1 MFHSIKI
8 AWFIL
13 LLSHPLWAQMQ
24 NDISLNE
31 LIQEALNNNPQLHSV
46 RHQADAAKEQ
56 IKQVTSLDAP
66 QVGIEFYQTPI
77 RSFPIAT
84 RNNMETDYFVQ
95 QMFPWPGKL
104 SGMGKITEN
113 NAAMKDQESK
123 ALEKKIIRDLKSA
136 YYELYLVQR
145 KMEINE
151 ENKLIM
157 QKIIDI
163 AIKQYEV
170 GAGNQSDILRAQTEL
185 TQLTNESFLLEKEEG
200 ITEAMINTLISRP
213 ANQPLGR
220 IADLEI
226 HDIKLSFSQL
236 AAMAEDSRAEL
247 KAMGFNIEMFKSEQA
262 LAKREFY
269 PDIMVRGMY
278 KNMSNTSKDFWSL
291 MIGFNVPIAFWSKNK
306 YQGKVNEFGKHVNHA
321 RMEYQD
327 TKNMIGNDIQ
337 NALVIMES
345 SRKLADEIKYHLI
358 PQAEAA
364 LDATLASYQSGK
376 TSFIMTLDSYR
387 MLLMA
392 KLDYSMSVMNTAV
405 SEARLEQ
412 AVGLSMNEIKE
423 RLK

>member
-1 MFHSIKI
+1 MLHPIKI
-8 AWFIL
+8 ALIIL
-13 LLSHPLWAQMQ
+13 LLPHPLWAQTQ
-24 NDISLNE
+24 NGISLNE

-46 RHQADAAKEQ
+46 RHQADAAKTQ

-66 QVGIEFYQTPI
+66 QIGIEFYQTPI
-77 RSFPIAT
+77 QSFPIAT
-84 RNNMETDYFVQ
+84 KNSMETDYFVQ

-104 SGMGKITEN
+104 SGMGKIAEN
-113 NAAMKDQESK
+113 NAAMKEQESK
-123 ALEKKIIRDLKSA
+123 ALDKKIIRDLKSA
-136 YYELYLVQR
+136 YYELYLVHR

-151 ENKLIM
+151 ENRRIL

-163 AIKQYEV
+163 ALKQYEV

-185 TQLTNESFLLEKEEG
+185 TKLTNESIVLENERG
-200 ITEAMINTLISRP
+200 ITEAMINTLASRP

-226 HDIKLSFSQL
+226 HEVKLSFDPL
-236 AAMAEDSRAEL
+236 IAMAEDNRAEL
-247 KAMGFNIEMFKSEQA
+247 KAMVYNIEMFKSERA
-262 LAKREFY
+262 LAKREYY
-269 PDIMVRGMY
+269 PDIMVRGVY

-306 YQGKVNEFGKHVNHA
+306 YQGKVNEFGKHISHA
-321 RMEYQD
+321 EMEYQD

-337 NALVIMES
+337 KALVNMES
-345 SRKLADEIKYHLI
+345 SRKQAEEIKRYLI
-358 PQAEAA
+358 PQAEAT
-364 LDATLASYQSGK
+364 LNATLASYQSGK

-405 SEARLEQ
+405 SEAQLEQ
-412 AVGLSMNEIKE
+412 AVGLSMDEIKE

>member
-1 MFHSIKI
+1 MFHPIKI
-8 AWFIL
+8 ALFIL
-13 LLSHPLWAQMQ
+13 LLPHPLWAQTQ

-46 RHQADAAKEQ
+46 RYQADAAKTQ

-77 RSFPIAT
+77 QSFPIAT
-84 RNNMETDYFVQ
+84 KNSMETDYFVQ

-104 SGMGKITEN
+104 SGMGKIAEN
-113 NAAMKDQESK
+113 NAAMKEQESK
-123 ALEKKIIRDLKSA
+123 ALDKKIIRDLKSA
-136 YYELYLVQR
+136 YYDLYLVQR

-151 ENKLIM
+151 ENKRIM
-157 QKIIDI
+157 QRIIDI
-163 AIKQYEV
+163 ALKQYEV

-185 TQLTNESFLLEKEEG
+185 TKLTNESIVLEKERG
-200 ITEAMINTLISRP
+200 ITEAMINTLVSRP

-226 HDIKLSFSQL
+226 HEVKLSFDPL
-236 AAMAEDSRAEL
+236 VAMAEDNRAEL
-247 KAMGFNIEMFKSEQA
+247 KAMGYNIEMFKSEHA

-306 YQGKVNEFGKHVNHA
+306 YQGKVNEFGKHINHA
-321 RMEYQD
+321 EMEYQD

-345 SRKLADEIKYHLI
+345 SRKQADEIKRYLI
-358 PQAEAA
+358 PQAEAT

-405 SEARLEQ
+405 SEAQLEQ

>member
-1 MFHSIKI
+1 MFHSIKTTL
-8 AWFIL
+8 FIL
-13 LLSHPLWAQMQ
+13 LVSQTVCAQTQ
-24 NDISLNE
+24 DGLSLNE
-31 LIQEALNNNPQLHSV
+31 LIQEALDNNPQLHSA
-46 RHQADAAKEQ
+46 RHQADAAKAQ

-77 RSFPIAT
+77 QSFPIAT
-84 RNNMETDYFVQ
+84 KNSMETDYFVQ

-104 SGMGKITEN
+104 SGMGKIAEN
-113 NAAMKDQESK
+113 NVAMKEQESK
-123 ALEKKIIRDLKSA
+123 ALDKKIIRDLKSA

-145 KMEINE
+145 KMEING
-151 ENKLIM
+151 ENKRIM

-163 AIKQYEV
+163 ALKQYEV

-185 TQLTNESFLLEKEEG
+185 TKLTNESFLLEREKG

-220 IADLEI
+220 IAELEI
-226 HDIKLSFSQL
+226 HDVKVGFDPLVAI
-236 AAMAEDSRAEL
+236 AEDNRAEL
-247 KAMGFNIEMFKSEQA
+247 KAMGYNIEMFKSEQA

-291 MIGFNVPIAFWSKNK
+291 MIGFNVPIAFWSKNR
-306 YQGKVNEFGKHVNHA
+306 YQGKVNEFGKHINHA
-321 RMEYQD
+321 EMEYRD

-345 SRKLADEIKYHLI
+345 SRKQADEIKRHLI
-358 PQAEAA
+358 PQAEAT
-364 LDATLASYQSGK
+364 LEATLASYQSGK
-376 TSFIMTLDSYR
+376 TSFIMALDSYR

-405 SEARLEQ
+405 SEAQLEQ